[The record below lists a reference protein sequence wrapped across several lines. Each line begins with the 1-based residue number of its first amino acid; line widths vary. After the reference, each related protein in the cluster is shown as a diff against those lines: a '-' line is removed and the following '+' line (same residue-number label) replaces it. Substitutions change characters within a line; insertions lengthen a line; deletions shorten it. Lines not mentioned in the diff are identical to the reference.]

1 MYEDDDFFYD
11 PDGNE
16 ENEELKDKLNE
27 AINICQDALERTYS
41 EMRKN
46 YKVGLY
52 ISYAKGISFSREVFG
67 HLLELQPLI
76 DVVFNDKLGTPGY
89 EEITEDQILAA
100 IDSAI
105 EECCQYKPAVNP
117 VERQPEISEES
128 ESPRAEETQDADD
141 LW

>member
-11 PDGNE
+11 PEGNE
-16 ENEELKDKLNE
+16 ENEELKEKLNN
-27 AINICQDALERTYS
+27 AIEVCQNALERTYS
-41 EMRKN
+41 EMHKN

-105 EECCQYKPAVNP
+105 EECSQYKPAVDSA
-117 VERQPEISEES
+117 ERQPEISEES
-128 ESPRAEETQDADD
+128 ESPREEETQDADD